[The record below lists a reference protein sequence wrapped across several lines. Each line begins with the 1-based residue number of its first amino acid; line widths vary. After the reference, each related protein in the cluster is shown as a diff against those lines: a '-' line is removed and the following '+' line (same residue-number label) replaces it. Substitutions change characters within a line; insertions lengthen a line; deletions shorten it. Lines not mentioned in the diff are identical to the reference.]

1 MTWRRWK
8 RRERKRSALRKRNM
22 MWARCACLA
31 GAAAMIAVGIVRQ
44 EYVLVLQK
52 AVRICLECIGIG

>member
-1 MTWRRWK
+1 M
-8 RRERKRSALRKRNM
+8 RKSNM

>member
-1 MTWRRWK
+1 
-8 RRERKRSALRKRNM
+8 M

-31 GAAAMIAVGIVRQ
+31 GAAALLRRGSGGQGALIAVGIVRQ